1 MDILHLALNFPQL
14 GYFSLCQPSA
24 SDICTWE
31 KSAICAQLFKKKK
44 GGHTYALLLAI
55 KWRTMVLVLLKMLL
69 FYRQ

>member
-31 KSAICAQLFKKKK
+31 KAAICAQLFKKKK
-44 GGHTYALLLAI
+44 KKKGIFSLGNEEISCFGAGNSN
-55 KWRTMVLVLLKMLL
+55 LV
-69 FYRQ
+69 